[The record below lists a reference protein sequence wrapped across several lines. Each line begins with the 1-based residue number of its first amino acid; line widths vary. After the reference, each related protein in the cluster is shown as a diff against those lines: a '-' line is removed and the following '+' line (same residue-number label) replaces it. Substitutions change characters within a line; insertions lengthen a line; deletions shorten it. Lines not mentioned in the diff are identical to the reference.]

1 MPGVAGLDGI
11 ERARDPSSR
20 LDISMCADGH
30 TGADAKTLPSNL
42 LDALR
47 APEASSMFN
56 DAFASFVPADVKLR
70 MRQSNDC
77 AGHLGQWETDAAPGC

>member
-1 MPGVAGLDGI
+1 MPDVADLDGT

-42 LDALR
+42 LDASR
-47 APEASSMFN
+47 APEASSVF
-56 DAFASFVPADVKLR
+56 DSFVPAHVKLR
-70 MRQSNDC
+70 VRQSNDC